1 MTELQA
7 KVTTNKAQI
16 TAYQA
21 LQADMTNL
29 QTAAQGLGESGT
41 NVFDAR
47 TATMTGSGSTW
58 TPGASASTPTGSY
71 AIDVTQL
78 ATEAQLNGATG
89 ISSPLSSS
97 SSVLGVT
104 LASMNTATPVTAG
117 TFTVNGQQITVS
129 LSESLQDV
137 FNAISTATGSV
148 SAAYN
153 PTSDLAH
160 PDTVTLTSTGG
171 PIVLGAAND
180 TSNFLQVMGLSNNG
194 TASVTSAGPLGSVSL
209 SSPLASASL
218 SSGLSGLDPSGNGSF
233 VVNGVTINYNAD
245 TDTLQ
250 DVIDRINASS
260 AEVTA
265 SFNAEQNQM
274 VLTNNVTGDLGI
286 TASDSEG

>member
-1 MTELQA
+1 M
-7 KVTTNKAQI
+7 
-16 TAYQA
+16 
-21 LQADMTNL
+21 
-29 QTAAQGLGESGT
+29 
-41 NVFDAR
+41 
-47 TATMTGSGSTW
+47 
-58 TPGASASTPTGSY
+58 
-71 AIDVTQL
+71 TQL
-78 ATEAQLNGATG
+78 ATEAQLNGAKG

-194 TASVTSAGPLGSVSL
+194 TASVTSAGSLGSVSL

-286 TASDSEG
+286 TASDSEGNLLSTLGLTSGATLQRGKNAEFTVNGGPPQTSSTNSLTSAHLGVAGLSWPSTRKQRRR